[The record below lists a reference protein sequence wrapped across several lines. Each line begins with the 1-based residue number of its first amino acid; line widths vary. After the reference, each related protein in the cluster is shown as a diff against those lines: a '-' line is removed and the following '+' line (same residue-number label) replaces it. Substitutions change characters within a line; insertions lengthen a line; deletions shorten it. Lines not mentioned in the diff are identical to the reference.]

1 MLPLVH
7 VFALLD
13 DPEHGL
19 VDLVLGGAALV
30 PVDVLKLKNKMS
42 VLMDHSIFSLWI
54 KKNPHQ

>member
-1 MLPLVH
+1 MLSLVN

-30 PVDVLKLKNKMS
+30 PVDVLQLEKIVQTL
-42 VLMDHSIFSLWI
+42 
-54 KKNPHQ
+54 